1 MLRLFLALRPPLP
14 IREMLFDLMD
24 GIGGARWQDDEQ
36 LHVTTRFL
44 GEVDPRLADDIVT
57 EIDRLRLSLT
67 PAAPTVAL
75 HAVGQF
81 ASRGRTDTLWAGVTP
96 HTALTALHR
105 KVDQAVVRAGL
116 PPDRRA
122 YLPHVTLARL
132 PRSLGTSPE
141 IDGWIARHAGLASA
155 PFAMTHLTLYQ
166 SHLGRDG
173 AWYEPLL
180 RWPLEPDTGTA
191 GDFGG
196 FASDQ

>member
-14 IREMLFDLMD
+14 IREQLFDLMD

-67 PAAPTVAL
+67 PVAPTVAL
-75 HAVGQF
+75 QAVGQF

-96 HTALTALHR
+96 HAALTALHR

-116 PPDRRA
+116 PPTAAPICRMSRSPGCRDRS
-122 YLPHVTLARL
+122 ARRR
-132 PRSLGTSPE
+132 RS
-141 IDGWIARHAGLASA
+141 
-155 PFAMTHLTLYQ
+155 
-166 SHLGRDG
+166 
-173 AWYEPLL
+173 
-180 RWPLEPDTGTA
+180 TA
-191 GDFGG
+191 GSPAMPGSP
-196 FASDQ
+196 ARRLR